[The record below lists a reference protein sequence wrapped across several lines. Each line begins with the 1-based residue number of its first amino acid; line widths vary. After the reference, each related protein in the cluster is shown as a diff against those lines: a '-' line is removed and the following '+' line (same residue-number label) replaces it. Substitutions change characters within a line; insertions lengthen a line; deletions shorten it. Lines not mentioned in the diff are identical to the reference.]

1 MTPRM
6 GLDAKE
12 GRGYAGDKMVE
23 NLEHLIRRAFASPLA
38 SRGSLYKEL
47 LRSETY
53 LLTVDEPLN
62 DGEVRRVTKPDASF
76 PVWADKDPEL
86 GGIWVPVF
94 PARDRVRDFVGARG
108 LRAPKGKEFLWM
120 GHMPGQVFALLRGV
134 RRFAGLKLFLDPR
147 TAVSV
152 PWPDVRA
159 LAEGRAPSESAQRY
173 ELPLERLVIPA
184 GVKLSFGRLAPWAGE
199 EKPVLLVMPEAGRFR
214 PEDMRKLVRLP
225 LSEGRHAWTPCRHFL
240 QILARLKALGAEGHM
255 ESVVASLIA
264 FEMYGEAEAL
274 CEWLEQR
281 GRQAFAWLAL
291 ASVYGRAGRMDECAQ
306 LCREGVARFPA
317 ERGFAVSGARALLA
331 LGRREEAAASVAAG
345 LARFPDDA
353 ALAAMAKECAEPA
366 APAA

>member
-1 MTPRM
+1 
-6 GLDAKE
+6 
-12 GRGYAGDKMVE
+12 MVE
-23 NLEHLIRRAFASPLA
+23 NLEHLIKRACARPLA
-38 SRGSLYKEL
+38 SRAALYKEL

-53 LLTVDEPLN
+53 LLTVDAPLE

-86 GGIWVPVF
+86 GGIWVPLF

-120 GHMPGQVFALLRGV
+120 GHMPGQVFSLLRGV

-147 TAVSV
+147 TAVGV
-152 PWPDVRA
+152 PWPEVHA
-159 LAEGRAPSESAQRY
+159 LAEGRAPGETAARY
-173 ELPLERLVIPA
+173 ELPIDRLVIPV

-199 EKPVLLVMPEAGRFR
+199 DKPVLLTMPEAGRFR
-214 PEDMRKLVRLP
+214 PEEMRRLVRLP
-225 LSEGRHAWTPCRHFL
+225 LTEGRHAWTPCRHFL
-240 QILARLKALGAEGHM
+240 QILARLKALGGEGHM
-255 ESVVASLIA
+255 ESMVASLIG

-291 ASVYGRAGRMDECAQ
+291 ASVYGRAGRLDECAS
-306 LCREGVARFPA
+306 LCREGARLYPA

-331 LGRREEAAASVAAG
+331 LGRREEAAASLAEG
-345 LARFPDDA
+345 LARFPGDE
-353 ALAAMAKECAEPA
+353 ALADMAKQCAAPA